1 MYSTTKVEGTLRVGC
16 LGLITVTVYSDGW
29 WGVDLTTHE
38 GVTYTRTR
46 GTMGREGCVICYG
59 TFEALELPE
68 WMWDCINDKIEELK
82 LTLER
87 DGFNVPDERP
97 MVV

>member
-1 MYSTTKVEGTLRVGC
+1 MNNVATGTLRIGC
-16 LGLITVTVYSDGW
+16 MGLITVIVHSDGW
-29 WGVDLTTHE
+29 WGVDLKTKD
-38 GVTYTRTR
+38 GVTYVRTR
-46 GTMGREGCVICYG
+46 GTMGIGKNCLLHYG
-59 TFEALELPE
+59 TWDTLELPQ

-82 LTLER
+82 LTLEH

>member
-1 MYSTTKVEGTLRVGC
+1 
-16 LGLITVTVYSDGW
+16 
-29 WGVDLTTHE
+29 
-38 GVTYTRTR
+38 
-46 GTMGREGCVICYG
+46 MGREGCVICYG